1 MAVKVIEKAKLTP
14 ELHLFLNSEINILKL
29 INHENIVKVYDI
41 LEDDYNV
48 YIFMELC
55 NQGNL

>member
-1 MAVKVIEKAKLTP
+1 VAVKVIEKAKLTP